1 MSTEST
7 GGEGRE
13 ADGAGGPGGSA
24 GSAGQDPFV
33 RLAKVLGRTPEE
45 IRREAVQAVVARKIQ
60 TLDEQIL
67 GIIARYKV
75 GTPEQLE
82 RQIREGLVEVH
93 PVWEVLSMWEGLEAT
108 MTQLLEIAAGLE
120 EDEDD

>member
-7 GGEGRE
+7 GGGGQD
-13 ADGAGGPGGSA
+13 ADGAGGPG

-45 IRREAVQAVVARKIQ
+45 IRREAVQSVVARKIQ
-60 TLDEQIL
+60 ALDEQIL

-82 RQIREGLVEVH
+82 RQIREGLIEVH
-93 PVWEVLSMWEGLEAT
+93 PAWEVLSMWEGLEAT